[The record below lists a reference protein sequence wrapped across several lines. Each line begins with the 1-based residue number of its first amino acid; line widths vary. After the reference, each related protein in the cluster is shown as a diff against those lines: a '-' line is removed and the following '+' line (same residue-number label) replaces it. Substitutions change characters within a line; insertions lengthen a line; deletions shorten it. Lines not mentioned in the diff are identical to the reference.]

1 MKLIG
6 MKVEVEEALK
16 ALLRKEPV
24 LFYGPTGNGKT
35 LAAWEVA
42 KRLEKK
48 LSIPIIYLQLYPEM
62 TKNSLIGGETIK
74 DGSVVV
80 EEQAILKLGCGKGA
94 VFIVDECTHT
104 TEPVLLSFNSLIE
117 EPYST
122 VVGDKIY
129 KLSDNTRFLFCG
141 NLPDHA
147 GNIHLPISFANRVY
161 TIRTVMPDRKAL
173 IAIGMEASPRTP
185 KGLVDFV
192 AEIVEKTHEPSFPVS
207 PRSVAIAARAIA
219 DLPGTGYKKSSNVTD
234 KRVVSNCEKWDI
246 NTDKLKRVI
255 LSSLMANIVIASQ
268 GPEKV
273 AALLWE

>member
-1 MKLIG
+1 ME
-6 MKVEVEEALK
+6 MEVKEALR
-16 ALLRKEPV
+16 ALLRREPV

-48 LSIPIIYLQLYPEM
+48 LKIPVIYLQLYPEM

-74 DGSVVV
+74 NGSVVI
-80 EEQAILKLGCGKGA
+80 EEQAILKLGCNNGA
-94 VFIVDECTHT
+94 IFIIDECTHT

-129 KLSDNTRFLFCG
+129 NLSNNTRFIFCG
-141 NLPDHA
+141 NIPDHA

-161 TIRTVMPDRKAL
+161 TIRTVMPDKETLCKIGKA
-173 IAIGMEASPRTP
+173 ASPKVP
-185 KGLVDFV
+185 DKILGFI
-192 AEIVEKTHEPSFPVS
+192 AEIVEKTHEPSFPIS
-207 PRSVAIAARAIA
+207 PRNIAIAARAIP
-219 DLPGTGYKKSSNVTD
+219 DLFETGYKKSKGVTD
-234 KRVVSNCEKWDI
+234 ARIKSDCEKHDI
-246 NTDKLKRVI
+246 STDELKRTI
-255 LSSLMANIVIASQ
+255 LSSMMANIVVASQ